1 MVLLKLVDLLAVD
14 MLLHFGPANGL
25 FLFEDMGAVA
35 LLKNF
40 NLLAVDLL
48 LCVRTDLRP
57 LFVREHGPVALLNI
71 FDLLA
76 VDLLLCVRA
85 DLRPLL
91 CEPENKGAAEPRK
104 YFALLMPRLPNN
116 FAALSVHMCFTPLAR
131 ALRAQ

>member
-1 MVLLKLVDLLAVD
+1 VVLLKLVDLLAVD

-35 LLKNF
+35 LLK
-40 NLLAVDLL
+40 
-48 LCVRTDLRP
+48 
-57 LFVREHGPVALLNI
+57 I